1 MEIPKQVSELA
12 NSSGYNSVVLSAS
25 SPEGSIYS
33 VGCVDGDGFELPVG
47 LPAFILFDG
56 QSCRLVDG
64 EEGLALSSRL
74 FGDHHVRV
82 PPLSGPPSEVIAAS
96 TFVRFSEYSSDG

>member
-1 MEIPKQVSELA
+1 MTELKNNFILLQQGVFYVPCCFMEIPKQVSELA

-25 SPEGSIYS
+25 SPEGRIYS

-74 FGDHHVRV
+74 FGD
-82 PPLSGPPSEVIAAS
+82 E
-96 TFVRFSEYSSDG
+96 

>member
-1 MEIPKQVSELA
+1 MILQPRLPICLLCVMNIPEQVSELA
-12 NSSGYNSVVLSAS
+12 NIHGYNSVVLSAS

-47 LPAFILFDG
+47 LPTFILFDG

-64 EEGLALSSRL
+64 EEGLTLSSRL
-74 FGDHHVRV
+74 FGDK
-82 PPLSGPPSEVIAAS
+82 
-96 TFVRFSEYSSDG
+96 

>member
-12 NSSGYNSVVLSAS
+12 NSNGYNSVVLSAS
-25 SPEGSIYS
+25 SPEGSIYF
-33 VGCVDGDGFELPVG
+33 VGCVDGNGFELPVG

-56 QSCRLVDG
+56 RSCRLMDG

-74 FGDHHVRV
+74 FGD
-82 PPLSGPPSEVIAAS
+82 E
-96 TFVRFSEYSSDG
+96 

>member
-1 MEIPKQVSELA
+1 MCLFCVMEIPKQVSELA

-47 LPAFILFDG
+47 

-74 FGDHHVRV
+74 FGD
-82 PPLSGPPSEVIAAS
+82 E
-96 TFVRFSEYSSDG
+96 

>member
-1 MEIPKQVSELA
+1 MPFCVMEIPKQVSDLA
-12 NSSGYNSVVLSAS
+12 NSNGYNSVVLSAS

-33 VGCVDGDGFELPVG
+33 LGCVDRNGFELPVG

-56 QSCRLVDG
+56 RSCRLMDG

-74 FGDHHVRV
+74 FGD
-82 PPLSGPPSEVIAAS
+82 E
-96 TFVRFSEYSSDG
+96 

>member
-1 MEIPKQVSELA
+1 MNIPEQVSELA
-12 NSSGYNSVVLSAS
+12 NIHGYNSVVLSAS

-33 VGCVDGDGFELPVG
+33 LGCVDRNGFELPVG

-56 QSCRLVDG
+56 RSCRLMDG

-74 FGDHHVRV
+74 FGD
-82 PPLSGPPSEVIAAS
+82 E
-96 TFVRFSEYSSDG
+96 

>member
-1 MEIPKQVSELA
+1 MTELKNNFILLQQGVFYVPFCVMEIPKQVSELA
-12 NSSGYNSVVLSAS
+12 NSSGYNSDVLSAS

-47 LPAFILFDG
+47 LPAFFFFDRPVR

-74 FGDHHVRV
+74 FGD
-82 PPLSGPPSEVIAAS
+82 E
-96 TFVRFSEYSSDG
+96 

>member
-1 MEIPKQVSELA
+1 MKVPKQVSEFA
-12 NSSGYNSVVLSAS
+12 ERNGYNSVILSKR
-25 SPEGSIYS
+25 SPKESIYS
-33 VGCVDGDGFELPVG
+33 VGCVDKNGFELPIG

-74 FGDHHVRV
+74 FGD
-82 PPLSGPPSEVIAAS
+82 E
-96 TFVRFSEYSSDG
+96 

>member
-1 MEIPKQVSELA
+1 MDIPKQVSELA

-33 VGCVDGDGFELPVG
+33 VGCVDGKCRLSLDEWQKTISRTTS
-47 LPAFILFDG
+47 AFILFDG
-56 QSCRLVDG
+56 QSCCLVDG

-74 FGDHHVRV
+74 FGD
-82 PPLSGPPSEVIAAS
+82 E
-96 TFVRFSEYSSDG
+96 

>member
-47 LPAFILFDG
+47 LPAFILFGG

-64 EEGLALSSRL
+64 EEGLALSTRL
-74 FGDHHVRV
+74 FGD
-82 PPLSGPPSEVIAAS
+82 E
-96 TFVRFSEYSSDG
+96 

>member
-1 MEIPKQVSELA
+1 MTELKNNFILLQQGVLCAFCVMEIPKQVSELA

-74 FGDHHVRV
+74 FGD
-82 PPLSGPPSEVIAAS
+82 E
-96 TFVRFSEYSSDG
+96 

>member
-1 MEIPKQVSELA
+1 MTELKNNFILLQQGVFYVPFCVMEIPKQVSELA
-12 NSSGYNSVVLSAS
+12 NSSS

-74 FGDHHVRV
+74 FGD
-82 PPLSGPPSEVIAAS
+82 E
-96 TFVRFSEYSSDG
+96 

>member
-1 MEIPKQVSELA
+1 MTELKNNFILLQQGVFYVPFCVMEIPKQVSELA

-33 VGCVDGDGFELPVG
+33 VGCVDGDGFELPVS

-74 FGDHHVRV
+74 FGD
-82 PPLSGPPSEVIAAS
+82 E
-96 TFVRFSEYSSDG
+96 

>member
-1 MEIPKQVSELA
+1 MEIPKKVSDLA
-12 NSSGYNSVVLSAS
+12 NSNGYNSVVLSAS

-33 VGCVDGDGFELPVG
+33 LGCVDRNGFELPVG

-56 QSCRLVDG
+56 RSCRLMDG

-74 FGDHHVRV
+74 FGD
-82 PPLSGPPSEVIAAS
+82 E
-96 TFVRFSEYSSDG
+96 

>member
-1 MEIPKQVSELA
+1 MTELKNNFILLQQGVFYVPFCVMEIPKQVSELA

-33 VGCVDGDGFELPVG
+33 VGCFELPVG

-56 QSCRLVDG
+56 QSCCLVDG

-74 FGDHHVRV
+74 FGD
-82 PPLSGPPSEVIAAS
+82 E
-96 TFVRFSEYSSDG
+96 

>member
-1 MEIPKQVSELA
+1 MEIPKQVSDLA
-12 NSSGYNSVVLSAS
+12 NSNGYNSVVLSAS

-33 VGCVDGDGFELPVG
+33 LGCVDRNGFELPVG

-56 QSCRLVDG
+56 RSCRLMDG

-74 FGDHHVRV
+74 FGD
-82 PPLSGPPSEVIAAS
+82 E
-96 TFVRFSEYSSDG
+96 

>member
-1 MEIPKQVSELA
+1 MTELKNNFILLQQGVFYVPFCVMEIPKQVSELA

-33 VGCVDGDGFELPVG
+33 VGCVDGDGVG

-74 FGDHHVRV
+74 FGD
-82 PPLSGPPSEVIAAS
+82 E
-96 TFVRFSEYSSDG
+96 

>member
-1 MEIPKQVSELA
+1 MTELKNNFILLQQGVFYVPFCVMEIPKQVSELA

-25 SPEGSIYS
+25 SPDS

-74 FGDHHVRV
+74 FGD
-82 PPLSGPPSEVIAAS
+82 E
-96 TFVRFSEYSSDG
+96 